1 LISHA
6 CAGIRYGAGRKLQAS
21 FSLPENATQASWLY
35 LRDDSDHNVIGV
47 EKYDINRIGHA
58 EHMNLTAR
66 LNIQP
71 APGRQ
76 ALREKQTFQ
85 ARKKVVRD
93 NDFGSQ

>member
-1 LISHA
+1 
-6 CAGIRYGAGRKLQAS
+6 
-21 FSLPENATQASWLY
+21 
-35 LRDDSDHNVIGV
+35 
-47 EKYDINRIGHA
+47 
-58 EHMNLTAR
+58 MNLTAR